1 MAEDLAPERIAPER
15 KDVIVPPADPTAP
28 APVEPRRRS
37 GRVYRLRFGL
47 AYLAL
52 ALFAGAGIAAA
63 VLLLN
68 RPAGSSPVAWSNW
81 QPTGSEASYAGQI
94 ADYVSGRYRL
104 PSGNPLVAILA
115 GPPEVQD
122 VAVRAVAIQ
131 NDPEGASDDISIVP
145 TENSVMFV
153 LCGLG
158 PRCSIREGEPS
169 EERHQLLR
177 REALELALY
186 ALKYSKASSVIALL
200 PPRPDAADTGTG
212 TQAEQ
217 NPSTALFFE
226 RKDFKRELDVP
237 LRRTLLSAEPPQVAE
252 ISSLEGP
259 TIDRLTTPHLFSYE
273 FQQAQEGSAILILAP
288 LGR

>member
-1 MAEDLAPERIAPER
+1 VAQDLVPER
-15 KDVIVPPADPTAP
+15 KDVVVPPADPTAP
-28 APVEPRRRS
+28 APVEPRRRA
-37 GRVYRLRFGL
+37 GRVYRLRFGA

-52 ALFAGAGIAAA
+52 ALIAGAGIAAA
-63 VLLLN
+63 VVLLN
-68 RPAGSSPVAWSNW
+68 RPAGPTELAWSSW
-81 QPTGSEASYAGQI
+81 QPTGSPSSYPSQI

-104 PSGNPLVAILA
+104 PSGNPLVGILA

-158 PRCSIREGEPS
+158 PRCSIREGQPS
-169 EERHQLLR
+169 EQRHQLLR

-200 PPRPDAADTGTG
+200 PPRPDAAPDPATG
-212 TQAEQ
+212 TQAQQ

-226 RKDFKRELDVP
+226 RKDFERELDVP

-273 FQQAQEGSAILILAP
+273 FQQAQEGSAIIILAP
-288 LGR
+288 LAR

>member
-1 MAEDLAPERIAPER
+1 VAEDLAPVRHDDVVVPAAEPE
-15 KDVIVPPADPTAP
+15 
-28 APVEPRRRS
+28 APVRAERPSRETN
-37 GRVYRLRFGL
+37 VYRLRFSL
-47 AYLAL
+47 AYLVL
-52 ALFAGAGIAAA
+52 AMIAGVGIGAA
-63 VLLLN
+63 VLLFE
-68 RPAGSSPVAWSNW
+68 RPASDDGVPWSSWR
-81 QPTGSEASYAGQI
+81 PTGRESSYPRQI

-104 PSGNPLVAILA
+104 PSGNPLVGILA

-145 TENSVMFV
+145 TDDSVMYV

-158 PRCSIREGEPS
+158 PRCSIREGTPS

-186 ALKYSKASSVIALL
+186 TFKYGDVASVIALL
-200 PPRPDAADTGTG
+200 PPRPAESLDEADT
-212 TQAEQ
+212 
-217 NPSTALFFE
+217 STALFFE
-226 RKDFKRELDVP
+226 RKDFKPELERP
-237 LRRTLLSAEPPQVAE
+237 LHRTLRRAEPPPVAE

-259 TIDRLTTPHLFSYE
+259 TIDRLTTPHLFRYE

-288 LGR
+288 LAR

>member
-1 MAEDLAPERIAPER
+1 VAEDLAPER
-15 KDVIVPPADPTAP
+15 KDVVVPPADPTAP
-28 APVEPRRRS
+28 ARVKPRRRS
-37 GRVYRLRFGL
+37 GSVYRLRFGL
-47 AYLAL
+47 AYLVL
-52 ALFAGAGIAAA
+52 ALLAGAGIGAA
-63 VLLLN
+63 VLLLD
-68 RPAGSSPVAWSNW
+68 RPTSSAAVEWSKW
-81 QPTGSEASYAGQI
+81 QPTGSEASYPRQI

-104 PSGNPLVAILA
+104 PSGNPLVGILA

-200 PPRPDAADTGTG
+200 PPRPDAAPDTGTG
-212 TQAEQ
+212 TQAQE